1 MKSISNHLAR
11 LDAIGIPREDS
22 ALGLP
27 LGMETTIVCK
37 HNLRNLIDMSHQR
50 MCSRAYHEFREP
62 LNKSSSAGRRI
73 FCPTRAV
80 LKAGNT
86 QSIPPLSELSAET
99 KSSAASSCRFNQS
112 FLRHLFSDICA
123 ALSAYSEQWE
133 YVVSH
138 YFMPKCRAVGYCA
151 EKHSCGLMPAEK

>member
-1 MKSISNHLAR
+1 MMKSISNHLAR

-112 FLRHLFSDICA
+112 FPSQIPPPCLKNRHGGGF
-123 ALSAYSEQWE
+123 
-133 YVVSH
+133 
-138 YFMPKCRAVGYCA
+138 CRYRRGMAMGYNGRIQIQRKGKSPC
-151 EKHSCGLMPAEK
+151 H